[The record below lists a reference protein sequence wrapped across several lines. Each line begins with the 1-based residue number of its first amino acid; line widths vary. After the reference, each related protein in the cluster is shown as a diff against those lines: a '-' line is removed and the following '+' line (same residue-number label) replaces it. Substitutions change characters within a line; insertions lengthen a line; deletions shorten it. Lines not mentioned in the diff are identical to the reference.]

1 MFPRMSLPLNVDS
14 RGTGGTPVLFVHSF
28 AGDVTHWSAQLEHL
42 ASTRRAVAF
51 DLSGH
56 GCSTSSCA
64 ACKEEWCRGRN
75 LGKNKGCWFVREF

>member
-64 ACKEEWCRGRN
+64 ACKEE
-75 LGKNKGCWFVREF
+75 